1 MIDTSNQIHD
11 FRTAHL
17 AGAHLTDEQFTDLLL
32 GTIPA
37 SVTAHLQACP
47 ECAEEAQRVSGAIG
61 SFSQQ
66 SRLWAERRASASR
79 AASTSPA
86 HQPVLPWFGIPATW
100 SVAAAVLAF
109 ATLVGVGIE
118 TGIARKGHPIDG
130 QQQTAQIQPAPVVTP
145 ATPKPDLNA
154 DNNLLA
160 AIDEELS
167 AQSAPQA
174 GLYGLKVGAHV
185 PRSRSMKRMSN

>member
-1 MIDTSNQIHD
+1 VIDTSNQTHD
-11 FRTAHL
+11 VRT
-17 AGAHLTDEQFTDLLL
+17 AHLTDEQFTDLLL
-32 GTIPA
+32 GTIPS

-66 SRLWAERRASASR
+66 SRLWAERRA
-79 AASTSPA
+79 ASTMPA
-86 HQPVLPWFGIPATW
+86 HHSVLSWFSRPMAW
-100 SVAAAVLAF
+100 SAAAAALAI
-109 ATLVGVGIE
+109 ATVVGVGVE
-118 TGIARKGHPIDG
+118 SSIARKGHPMDG
-130 QQQTAQIQPAPVVTP
+130 QQQTAQIQPAPVVTA
-145 ATPKPDLNA
+145 ATPKADLSA

-174 GLYGLKVGAHV
+174 GLYGLKVGAQV
-185 PRSRSMKRMSN
+185 PRGRSMKRMSN

>member
-1 MIDTSNQIHD
+1 VIDSSNQ
-11 FRTAHL
+11 FNNVRVT
-17 AGAHLTDEQFTDLLL
+17 HLTDEQFTDLLL
-32 GTIPA
+32 GSIPA
-37 SVTAHLQACP
+37 SVTAHLQACA

-66 SRLWAERRASASR
+66 SRLWAERRAAAGRTASMM
-79 AASTSPA
+79 PV
-86 HQPVLPWFGIPATW
+86 HQPVLSWFSRPMAW
-100 SVAAAVLAF
+100 SAAAAALAI
-109 ATLVGVGIE
+109 ATVVGVGVE
-118 TGIARKGHPIDG
+118 SGIDRKGHPIDG
-130 QQQTAQIQPAPVVTP
+130 QQRAAQVQPARVVP
-145 ATPKPDLNA
+145 AANPKADLNA

-160 AIDEELS
+160 TIDEELS

>member
-1 MIDTSNQIHD
+1 MIDTSNQFNDVRI
-11 FRTAHL
+11 
-17 AGAHLTDEQFTDLLL
+17 AHLTDEQFTDLLL
-32 GTIPA
+32 GTIPS

-47 ECAEEAQRVSGAIG
+47 ECADEAQRVSGAIG

-66 SRLWAERRASASR
+66 SRLWAERRAAAGR
-79 AASTSPA
+79 AANAMPA
-86 HQPVLPWFGIPATW
+86 HQPVLSWFDRPIAWT
-100 SVAAAVLAF
+100 AAAAALAI
-109 ATLVGVGIE
+109 AAVVGVGVE
-118 TGIARKGHPIDG
+118 SGSARKGHPVDG
-130 QQQTAQIQPAPVVTP
+130 QQQTAQIQPAPVVTA
-145 ATPKPDLNA
+145 ATPKADLNA

-174 GLYGLKVGAHV
+174 GLYGLRVRADV

>member
-1 MIDTSNQIHD
+1 MIDTSNQTHD
-11 FRTAHL
+11 VRT
-17 AGAHLTDEQFTDLLL
+17 AHLTDEQFTDLLL

-47 ECAEEAQRVSGAIG
+47 VCADEAQRVSGAIG
-61 SFSQQ
+61 SFLQQ
-66 SRLWAERRASASR
+66 SRLWAERRVAADR
-79 AASTSPA
+79 AARTMPA
-86 HQPVLPWFGIPATW
+86 HQPVLSWFGIPATW
-100 SVAAAVLAF
+100 SVAAAVLAI

-118 TGIARKGHPIDG
+118 TGIAHKG
-130 QQQTAQIQPAPVVTP
+130 QQIARQQQVARVQPASVRPA
-145 ATPKPDLNA
+145 ATPKADLNA